1 MQQLWLIPALPLIG
15 FLINGLF
22 GRRMPK
28 AVISLVAVLS
38 VVLSFAWVATTIFPQ
53 TS

>member
-1 MQQLWLIPALPLIG
+1 MNLWLIPIFPFAG

-28 AVISLVAVLS
+28 ALINTVRRRLGAAVLPVGAEDS
-38 VVLSFAWVATTIFPQ
+38 VRR
-53 TS
+53 